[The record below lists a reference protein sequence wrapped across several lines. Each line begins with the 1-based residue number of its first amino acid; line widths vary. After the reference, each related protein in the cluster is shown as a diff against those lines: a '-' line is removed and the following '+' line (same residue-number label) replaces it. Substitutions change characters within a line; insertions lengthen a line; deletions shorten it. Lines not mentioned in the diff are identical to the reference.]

1 MKGLT
6 SVMHLTQGTRANE
19 DSRNLMRNNV
29 IHLIASTVD
38 LQVGLVSGMRVSKNA
53 QNQDLRHKLLRNDG
67 GNGIRYAK
75 MKKDSA
81 LRMQTA

>member
-1 MKGLT
+1 
-6 SVMHLTQGTRANE
+6 
-19 DSRNLMRNNV
+19 MRNNV
-29 IHLIASTVD
+29 IHLIALTVD
-38 LQVGLVSGMRVSKNA
+38 LQEGRVSGMRVSKNA
-53 QNQDLRHKLLRNDG
+53 RNRDLRHKLQQNDG